1 MHAWGWHSSSRHK
14 AHGHLLLWPDMLLLL
29 LLLVKRLLL
38 AGH

>member
-1 MHAWGWHSSSRHK
+1 MHAWGWHSSSSRHK

-29 LLLVKRLLL
+29 LLVKRLLL